1 MGKDVAIIGGGVAG
15 LEAANQL
22 ATLGY
27 NVTVFERNAQPGGHA
42 AKWDRLFPNQ
52 RHSHEVIDSLKSHLN
67 GNPAIMLSTAIST
80 ISRNGQKF
88 KLDAKGRA
96 FEADAILI
104 ATGFELFPA
113 ERKEEY
119 GYGIYEN
126 VITSAELEE
135 MFAKN
140 GKPTMKSGETPKKI
154 AFIHCV
160 GSRDEKVNKP
170 YCSKV
175 CCVTA
180 VKQAIEVKDSIPNAE
195 VFNLYMDL
203 RMFGPGYEDLY
214 KEAQQ
219 KGVTF
224 IRGRLSEASEL
235 DEGRLLIKTEDTLS
249 SCPLKMSVDMVVL
262 MVGMS
267 PAIGTS
273 ELIAGLGLHPNKDGF
288 VDIADQHLYPT
299 NTTAEGVFVAGA
311 CVGPNNITDS
321 VNAARSA
328 AIEIHQYLS
337 KK

>member
-1 MGKDVAIIGGGVAG
+1 MGKEVAIIGGGVAG

-27 NVTVFERNAQPGGHA
+27 NVIIFEKKGQPGGHA
-42 AKWDRLFPNQ
+42 AQWDRLFPNR
-52 RHSHEVIDSLKSHLN
+52 RHTSEVVNSLKSRLN
-67 GNPAIMLSTAIST
+67 GNPSIMLSTAISAVT
-80 ISRNGQKF
+80 KSGNRFVLATKSKN
-88 KLDAKGRA
+88 
-96 FEADAILI
+96 FEADAILL

-113 ERKEEY
+113 EKKEEY

-135 MFAKN
+135 MFAKH
-140 GKPTMKSGETPKKI
+140 GKPVMKNGATPKKI

-180 VKQAIEVKDSIPNAE
+180 VKQAIEVKEAIPEAE
-195 VFNLYMDL
+195 VFSLYMDL

-219 KGVTF
+219 IGINF

-235 DEGRLLIKTEDTLS
+235 DGGRVQIKTEDTLS
-249 SCPLKMSVDMVVL
+249 SRPLKMSVDMVVL

-267 PAIGTS
+267 PALGTI
-273 ELIAGLGLHPNKDGF
+273 ELISGLGLKPNKDGF
-288 VDIADQHLYPT
+288 VAVADYHLNPIGT
-299 NTTAEGVFVAGA
+299 GVEGVFVAGA
-311 CVGPNNITDS
+311 CSDPSNITDS

-328 AIEIHQYLS
+328 AIEIHKYLS
-337 KK
+337 K

>member
-1 MGKDVAIIGGGVAG
+1 MGKDIAIIGGGVAG

-27 NVTVFERNAQPGGHA
+27 NVTIFEKKDQPGGHA
-42 AKWDRLFPNQ
+42 AQWDRLFPNR
-52 RHSHEVIDSLKSHLN
+52 RHTKEIIDSLKSHLN

-80 ISRNGQKF
+80 ITRAGSKF
-88 KLDAKGRA
+88 KLEVKGRT
-96 FEADAILI
+96 FEADAILL

-113 ERKEEY
+113 EKKEEY

-140 GKPTMKSGETPKKI
+140 GKPIMKNGEEPKKI

-180 VKQAIEVKDSIPNAE
+180 VKQAIETKESLPNAE
-195 VFNLYMDL
+195 IFNLYMDL

-219 KGVTF
+219 KGVNF

-235 DEGRLLIKTEDTLS
+235 DGGRVLIKTEDTLS

-267 PAIGTS
+267 PAVGTA
-273 ELIAGLGLHPNKDGF
+273 ELIAGLGLKPNKDGF
-288 VDIADQHLYPT
+288 VGIADYHLNPT
-299 NTTAEGVFVAGA
+299 DTTAEGVFVAGA
-311 CVGPNNITDS
+311 CSGPNNITDS

-328 AIEIHQYLS
+328 VIEIHQYLS

>member
-1 MGKDVAIIGGGVAG
+1 MGKEVAIIGGGVAG

-27 NVTVFERNAQPGGHA
+27 NVIIFEKKDKPGGHA
-42 AKWDRLFPNQ
+42 AQWDRLFPN
-52 RHSHEVIDSLKSHLN
+52 RRKSSEVVLSLKSHLN
-67 GNPAIMLSTAIST
+67 GNPSIMLSTAIS
-80 ISRNGQKF
+80 SVKKSGKKF
-88 KLDAKGRA
+88 VLATKSKH
-96 FEADAILI
+96 FEADAILL

-113 ERKEEY
+113 EKKEEY

-126 VITSAELEE
+126 VITSAELEA
-135 MFAKN
+135 MFAQHGKPVMKN
-140 GKPTMKSGETPKKI
+140 GSTPKKI

-180 VKQAIEVKDSIPNAE
+180 VKQAIEIKEAIPEAE
-195 VFNLYMDL
+195 VFSLYMDL

-219 KGVTF
+219 VGINF

-235 DEGRLLIKTEDTLS
+235 DGGRVLIKTEDTLS
-249 SCPLKMSVDMVVL
+249 SRPLKMSVDMVVL

-267 PAIGTS
+267 PAVGTI
-273 ELIAGLGLHPNKDGF
+273 ELISGLGLKPNKDGF
-288 VDIADQHLYPT
+288 IAVADYHLNPIGT
-299 NTTAEGVFVAGA
+299 GVEGLFVAGA
-311 CVGPNNITDS
+311 CSGPNNITDS
-321 VNAARSA
+321 INAARSA
-328 AIEIHQYLS
+328 AIEIHKYLS
-337 KK
+337 K